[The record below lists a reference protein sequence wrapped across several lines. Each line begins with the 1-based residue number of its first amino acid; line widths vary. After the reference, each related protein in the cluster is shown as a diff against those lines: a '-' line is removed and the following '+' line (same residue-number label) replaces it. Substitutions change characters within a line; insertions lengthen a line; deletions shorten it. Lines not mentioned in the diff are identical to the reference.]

1 MDASAAAIT
10 THEGPA
16 EALPKVW
23 RVRLFA
29 KELVDCGFDPA
40 KEGVIVGYS
49 SWDIMKKVLLA
60 KGLPEGFT
68 LDRTPVRITPFEDP
82 QHGPGLTLEFE

>member
-1 MDASAAAIT
+1 MDTAAAAIA

-16 EALPKVW
+16 QALPKVW

-29 KELVDCGFDPA
+29 QELLDCGFDPSKA
-40 KEGVIVGYS
+40 EMIGYDP
-49 SWDIMKKVLLA
+49 WPIFKKILLA

-68 LDRTPVRITPFEDP
+68 LDRTPVRIAPFEDDT
-82 QHGPGLTLEFE
+82 HGPGLTLEFE